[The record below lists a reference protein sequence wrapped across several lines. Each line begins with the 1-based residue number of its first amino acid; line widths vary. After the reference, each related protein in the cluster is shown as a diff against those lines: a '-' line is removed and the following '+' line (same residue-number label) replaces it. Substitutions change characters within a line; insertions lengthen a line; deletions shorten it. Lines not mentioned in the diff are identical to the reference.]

1 MPHPL
6 ATHLAPLIDRDI
18 DELREIVARWVLNE
32 SSEAE
37 RARYRRF
44 GAELG
49 ALKARISAQKVAPS
63 DEEVEMALS
72 ALLAIVGNRA
82 DDTERQP

>member
-6 ATHLAPLIDRDI
+6 ASHLAPLIDRDV
-18 DELREIVARWVLNE
+18 DELRAIVARWVVNE
-32 SSEAE
+32 PSEAE

-49 ALKARISAQKVAPS
+49 ALKARFSSQKVAPS

-72 ALLAIVGNRA
+72 ALLAILGNRA
-82 DDTERQP
+82 DDIERQP